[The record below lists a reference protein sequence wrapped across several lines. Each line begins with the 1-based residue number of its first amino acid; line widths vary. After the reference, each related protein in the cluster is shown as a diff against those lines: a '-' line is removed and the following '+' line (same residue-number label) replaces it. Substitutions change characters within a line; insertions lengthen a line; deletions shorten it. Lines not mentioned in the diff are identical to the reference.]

1 VEDLYRLHKHEAA
14 QAGLVLTE
22 AFQDDPVFNAIFE
35 GATPE
40 QWVAFF
46 TAPVVYCIKYGQAIA
61 PSAKMEGV
69 AAWVPGK
76 FADMDFF
83 RMLFSGAMWAGM
95 KMGMDIAQK
104 LKVVF
109 GPVEQDRKVQ
119 LQGAGLPLPPAH
131 WCCPAVSGTGFRRE
145 APGNALFAESGQ
157 TGLPIY
163 LETETDENV
172 QIYQHLGFK
181 VLKMATLPLID
192 LPMWEMIR
200 EPAG

>member
-1 VEDLYRLHKHEAA
+1 MEDSYRLQKHETA

-22 AFQDDPVFNAIFE
+22 AFQDDPVFNAIFK

-46 TAPVVYCIKYGQAIA
+46 TAPVVYCLKYGQVIA
-61 PSAKMEGV
+61 PSAQMEGV

-76 FADMDFF
+76 YADMDFF

-95 KMGMDIAQK
+95 KLGMDIARK
-104 LKVVF
+104 LKLVF
-109 GPVEQDRKVQ
+109 GPIEKDRKAH
-119 LQGAGLPLPPAH
+119 LQGRNYLYLQLIGVAPQYQGLGLGGKLLA
-131 WCCPAVSGTGFRRE
+131 
-145 APGNALFAESGQ
+145 ALFAESEQ
-157 TGLPIY
+157 KGLPIY
-163 LETETDENV
+163 LETETDKNV
-172 QIYQHLGFK
+172 QIYQHLGFE
-181 VLKMATLPLID
+181 VLKKATLPLIG

>member
-1 VEDLYRLHKHEAA
+1 VEDLYRLHKHETA
-14 QAGLVLTE
+14 QAGLMLTE

-46 TAPVVYCIKYGQAIA
+46 TAPVVYCLKYGQVIA
-61 PSAKMEGV
+61 PSAQMEGV

-83 RMLFSGAMWAGM
+83 RMLLSGAMWAGM
-95 KMGMDIAQK
+95 KMGIEIAQK

-109 GPVEQDRKVQ
+109 GPIEQDRKVH
-119 LQGAGLPLPPAH
+119 LQGRDYLYLQLIGLSPQYQ
-131 WCCPAVSGTGFRRE
+131 GQGFGRILL
-145 APGNALFAESGQ
+145 AALFAESEQ
-157 TGLPIY
+157 KGLPIY
-163 LETETDENV
+163 LETETEKNV

-181 VLKMATLPLID
+181 VLKKATLPLID

>member
-1 VEDLYRLHKHEAA
+1 VENLYRLQKHEAA
-14 QAGLVLTE
+14 QAGLVLSE

-35 GATPE
+35 GAAPE

-46 TAPVVYCIKYGQAIA
+46 TAPVVYCLKYGQAIA
-61 PSAKMEGV
+61 PSAQMEGI

-76 FADMDFF
+76 YADMDFF

-95 KMGMDIAQK
+95 KMGMEIAQK
-104 LKVVF
+104 LKVIF
-109 GPVEQDRKVQ
+109 GPVEQDRKVHMQ
-119 LQGAGLPLPPAH
+119 GRDYLYLQIIGVAPQFQGQ
-131 WCCPAVSGTGFRRE
+131 GF
-145 APGNALFAESGQ
+145 GKKLLNALFAESGQ

-181 VLKMATLPLID
+181 VLKKATLPVID

>member
-1 VEDLYRLHKHEAA
+1 MEYLYRLHKHEAA
-14 QAGLVLTE
+14 QAGLVLKE
-22 AFQDDPVFNAIFE
+22 AFQDDPVFKAIFDS
-35 GATPE
+35 ATPE

-46 TAPVVYCIKYGQAIA
+46 TAPVVYCLKYGQAIA
-61 PSAKMEGV
+61 PSAQMEGV
-69 AAWVPGK
+69 AAWDPGR

-95 KMGMDIAQK
+95 KMGMEIAQK
-104 LKVVF
+104 LKVIF
-109 GPVEQDRKVQ
+109 GPIEQDRKVHLLGRDYLYLQ
-119 LQGAGLPLPPAH
+119 LIGVAPQYQGQGLGGKLLA
-131 WCCPAVSGTGFRRE
+131 
-145 APGNALFAESGQ
+145 ALFAESEQ

-181 VLKMATLPLID
+181 VLQKVTLPLIG

-200 EPAG
+200 EPAD

>member
-1 VEDLYRLHKHEAA
+1 MYRLHKHEIA
-14 QAGLVLTE
+14 QAGLILTE
-22 AFQDDPVFNAIFE
+22 AFQDDPVFIAIFD

-46 TAPVVYCIKYGQAIA
+46 TAPVVYCLKYGQAIA
-61 PSAKMEGV
+61 PSAQMEGV

-95 KMGMDIAQK
+95 KMGMEIAQK
-104 LKVVF
+104 LKVIF
-109 GPVEQDRKVQ
+109 GPIEQDRKVHLLGRDYLYLQ
-119 LQGAGLPLPPAH
+119 LIGVAPKYQGQGLGGKLLA
-131 WCCPAVSGTGFRRE
+131 
-145 APGNALFAESGQ
+145 ALFAESEQ

-172 QIYQHLGFK
+172 QIYQHFGFK
-181 VLKMATLPLID
+181 VLKKATLPLID

-200 EPAG
+200 EPAC

>member
-104 LKVVF
+104 LKVIF
-109 GPVEQDRKVQ
+109 GPIEQDRKVHLKGRDYLYLQ
-119 LQGAGLPLPPAH
+119 LIGVAPQYQGL
-131 WCCPAVSGTGFRRE
+131 GFGGKLL
-145 APGNALFAESGQ
+145 AALFVESEQ
-157 TGLPIY
+157 KGLPIY

-172 QIYQHLGFK
+172 QIYQHFGFK
-181 VLKMATLPLID
+181 VLKKATLPLID

-200 EPAG
+200 EPAD